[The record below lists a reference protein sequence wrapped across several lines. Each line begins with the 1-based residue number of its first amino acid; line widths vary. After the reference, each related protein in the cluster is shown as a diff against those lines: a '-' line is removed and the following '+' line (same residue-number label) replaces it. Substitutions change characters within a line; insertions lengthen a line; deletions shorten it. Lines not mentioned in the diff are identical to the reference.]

1 MRPCPDRIE
10 RLPEQYFTTLLARV
24 TAAGPD
30 VIDVGRGNP
39 DVPPPPH
46 VVEALVESA
55 REPTAAVH
63 GYPPFAGLGA
73 AKRRS
78 RTATPAVYGVE
89 LDPEREVAFLPGTTT
104 ALVELAL
111 VLAQRGDRIL
121 LPDPGYPDY
130 NSAVALAGAERVAL
144 PLGDDGRPDWAG
156 APRERVA
163 AVYLNY
169 PANPAAVAAPP
180 GVFAEAIEFAR
191 ETGAAVV
198 HDFAYGDLVFD
209 GRRPE
214 SFLAEAGRAR
224 GRRRD
229 VLALEELRDGR
240 LAARLRRRQRRDRGA
255 PQPRLQE
262 HARSGI
268 FVPLQRAAIAALT
281 GPQETVE
288 ERRALYERRR
298 DRALA
303 AIPGARCEG
312 TFFVW
317 FPLPNGLTFER
328 LLAEHRVAVAPGEG
342 FGDAGPR
349 LRAPLARRRRTSR
362 STKGS
367 RGFGARS
374 PRSRVEACSRTCCGG
389 GTASTSSS
397 ATTRRREPGCSSAS
411 TRPGSARPWAAPG

>member
-1 MRPCPDRIE
+1 MRPRPDRIE

-24 TAAGPD
+24 MAAGPD

-46 VVEALVESA
+46 VIEALVESA

-63 GYPPFAGLGA
+63 GYPPFAGLEA
-73 AKRRS
+73 AK
-78 RTATPAVYGVE
+78 TAIADRYASVYGVE

-111 VLAQRGDRIL
+111 VLAQRGERIL

-144 PLGDDGRPDWAG
+144 PLGASGRPDWAG

-180 GVFAEAIEFAR
+180 GVFGEAIDFAQ
-191 ETGAAVV
+191 ETGAAIV
-198 HDFAYGDLVFD
+198 HDFAYADLVFD

-214 SFLAEAGRAR
+214 SFLAEDGAREVGVEMFSLSKSYGMAGW
-224 GRRRD
+224 
-229 VLALEELRDGR
+229 R
-240 LAARLRRRQRRDRGA
+240 LGFVVGNAEIVERLN
-255 PQPRLQE
+255 LVQE

-281 GPQETVE
+281 GPQDTV
-288 ERRALYERRR
+288 
-298 DRALA
+298 
-303 AIPGARCEG
+303 
-312 TFFVW
+312 
-317 FPLPNGLTFER
+317 
-328 LLAEHRVAVAPGEG
+328 
-342 FGDAGPR
+342 
-349 LRAPLARRRRTSR
+349 
-362 STKGS
+362 
-367 RGFGARS
+367 
-374 PRSRVEACSRTCCGG
+374 
-389 GTASTSSS
+389 
-397 ATTRRREPGCSSAS
+397 
-411 TRPGSARPWAAPG
+411 